1 MLKKNDYVALS
12 AFRSQLAH
20 FLRFSDRAA
29 RAAGITPTQY
39 LLLLHL
45 RGFKDRDWASIGEL
59 AQCLRASPH
68 GTGALITRCETLG
81 LVRRQRNERDARLV
95 EVHLTARGRER
106 VEQVAARN
114 HGELR
119 SLRNVFRVNNVS

>member
-45 RGFKDRDWASIGEL
+45 RGFRERDWASVGEL

-68 GTGALITRCETLG
+68 GTGALVMRCEAQG
-81 LVRRQRNERDARLV
+81 LVRRQRNEHDARLV
-95 EVHLTARGRER
+95 EVHLTPRGRER
-106 VEQVAARN
+106 VEQIAARN
-114 HGELR
+114 HGELQ
-119 SLRNVFRVNNVS
+119 SLRGVFRVSNIS